1 MQEARARS
9 LFYEHLPFP
18 RVAPLTPGCF
28 VGSLALEN
36 KESQGQAEAHLLWTA
51 LFDFYTLLSVSWVPD
66 PAGTTYRPWGNPD
79 ACLKGL
85 SLFTEISLPSFCRQM
100 GPLSRSLKQDPS
112 RSEQYFQSICLSS
125 RAPYGSAPHCCLP
138 LPVLLPR
145 TPLRILPICV
155 SCSEKPSQTL
165 SP

>member
-66 PAGTTYRPWGNPD
+66 PAGTTYRP
-79 ACLKGL
+79 
-85 SLFTEISLPSFCRQM
+85 
-100 GPLSRSLKQDPS
+100 
-112 RSEQYFQSICLSS
+112 
-125 RAPYGSAPHCCLP
+125 
-138 LPVLLPR
+138 
-145 TPLRILPICV
+145 
-155 SCSEKPSQTL
+155 
-165 SP
+165 